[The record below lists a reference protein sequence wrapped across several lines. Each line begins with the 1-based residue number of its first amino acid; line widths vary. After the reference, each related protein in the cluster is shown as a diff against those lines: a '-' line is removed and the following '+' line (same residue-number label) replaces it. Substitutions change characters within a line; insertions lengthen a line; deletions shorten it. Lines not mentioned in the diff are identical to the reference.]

1 MRNNTIKKDILSVI
15 ADTIIRD
22 TIKENETK
30 QEKGRCI
37 RLGGKDKLPKML
49 KK

>member
-1 MRNNTIKKDILSVI
+1 MKKNSITKKITEKVANKMLEITPEAVDIGGLCV
-15 ADTIIRD
+15 
-22 TIKENETK
+22 
-30 QEKGRCI
+30 